1 MTGFEPAA
9 SCYRSKRST
18 KLSYT
23 PPNGRFR
30 DREIAQH
37 SGNPVQDDLQ
47 GPPAPAGCKKPAEMG
62 NFAITKS
69 FHDAFEAHF
78 PSTCLWSPPGDSV

>member
-9 SCYRSKRST
+9 SCSRSKRST

-30 DREIAQH
+30 DRETAQH
-37 SGNPVQDDLQ
+37 SGNPVPNRACTL
-47 GPPAPAGCKKPAEMG
+47 PSRTGCKIPAEITKIG
-62 NFAITKS
+62 ITKS
-69 FHDAFEAHF
+69 FHDVFEGYF
-78 PSTCLWSPPGDSV
+78 PSTSRRTFPGGPF